1 MVGHINFLEANVVE
15 KHRQSRPT
23 EVEITVDFQR
33 MLKLLPVLVRRN
45 DSTGE
50 KKIIQGKGVTRK
62 LFKQNSIFFGVFY
75 PISMQ
80 LSELT
85 YILFAPNHC
94 KCLPLG
100 YISRDKCTRDD

>member
-15 KHRQSRPT
+15 KHRQSRLT

-50 KKIIQGKGVTRK
+50 KKIIQGKGPGSSLNK
-62 LFKQNSIFFGVFY
+62 IFY
-75 PISMQ
+75 PHFNAIISVN
-80 LSELT
+80 LNIIRSKSL
-85 YILFAPNHC
+85 
-94 KCLPLG
+94 
-100 YISRDKCTRDD
+100 